1 MYILTLK
8 KGEEKRVQT
17 HPWIYANEVAK
28 IEGKDKQGSIAKVL
42 DCSGRLVGYGM
53 INHLSKIIVRLLSRK
68 DEVFDEGWFEDK
80 IRRAK
85 AYRDTLDY
93 GSAYRAVFAESDGLP
108 GLIVDRYGDYLSVQ
122 FLCLGMDVRK
132 DMIVDILIR
141 VFSPLG
147 IYERSDVSVREK
159 EGLQQTT
166 GLLYGEVPDLV
177 EIEENGIKMLVDIKH
192 GQKTGYFLDQK
203 ENRANIRRYAK
214 GKRVLDCFCN
224 LGGFGLAA
232 ACVANEVT
240 EVDISGVALDVV
252 NKTASLNGYDNVRTV
267 QADVFEYLREL
278 KKAGEKYDLIVLDPP
293 AFTKSK
299 DTVQQAVKGYKD
311 INILGLKLL
320 SDGGVLITC
329 SCSQHLTQ
337 PLFVGMLNEAA
348 KEAGVQARMIE
359 LRYQSRDHATL
370 LGADEATY
378 LKVAVLGLM

>member
-1 MYILTLK
+1 WF
-8 KGEEKRVQT
+8 E
-17 HPWIYANEVAK
+17 AK
-28 IEGKDKQGSIAKVL
+28 IK
-42 DCSGRLVGYGM
+42 
-53 INHLSKIIVRLLSRK
+53 
-68 DEVFDEGWFEDK
+68 
-80 IRRAK
+80 RAK

-93 GSAYRAVFAESDGLP
+93 GTAYRAIFAESDGLP

-132 DMIVDILIR
+132 DMIVDILVR
-141 VFSPLG
+141 VFEPLG

-159 EGLQQTT
+159 EGLAQVT

-177 EIEENGIKMLVDIKH
+177 EVEENGIKMLVDIKH

-203 ENRANIRRYAK
+203 ENRANIRRYAR

-224 LGGFGLAA
+224 LGGFGLASA
-232 ACVANEVT
+232 SIAQDVT
-240 EVDISGVALDVV
+240 EVDISETALEVV
-252 NKTASLNGYDNVRTV
+252 RKTASLNGYANVHTV
-267 QADVFEYLREL
+267 QADVFEFLREQ

-311 INILGLKLL
+311 INILGLNLL
-320 SDGGVLITC
+320 APGGVLVTC
-329 SCSQHLTQ
+329 RCSQHLTQ
-337 PLFVGMLNEAA
+337 PLFVGMLTEAA
-348 KEAGVQARMIE
+348 KEAGVVVRLVE
-359 LRYQSRDHATL
+359 LRYQARDHATM